1 MFFSSSD
8 WLSITFRL
16 ALAVLVG
23 SAIGINRQQPGRP
36 AGLRTFTIVSLG
48 AAIFVL
54 IPLQVERDSNLG
66 SADAYNAVARITQG
80 VVTGLGFLGGGVIL
94 RASGQNLGKA
104 AEVKGLTS
112 AATIWLAG
120 GLGAAAGCG
129 LWQMSLIGTLMALL
143 VLSGFKRLKK
153 SKLIRLDRQQEETET
168 LNTQEWSEE
177 K

>member
-1 MFFSSSD
+1 MSSMFISSSD
-8 WLSITFRL
+8 WQSITFRL

-23 SAIGINRQQPGRP
+23 GAIGINRQQPGRP

-54 IPLQVERDSNLG
+54 IPLQVEHDSNLG
-66 SADAYNAVARITQG
+66 SADAYNAVARISQG

-94 RASGQNLGKA
+94 RASGQNLSK
-104 AEVKGLTS
+104 EVKGLTS
-112 AATIWLAG
+112 AATIWLVG

-129 LWQMSLIGTLMALL
+129 LWQMSLIGTLIALL

-153 SKLIRLDRQQEETET
+153 SKLIRLDRQQEETEK
-168 LNTQEWSEE
+168 LNIQ
-177 K
+177 